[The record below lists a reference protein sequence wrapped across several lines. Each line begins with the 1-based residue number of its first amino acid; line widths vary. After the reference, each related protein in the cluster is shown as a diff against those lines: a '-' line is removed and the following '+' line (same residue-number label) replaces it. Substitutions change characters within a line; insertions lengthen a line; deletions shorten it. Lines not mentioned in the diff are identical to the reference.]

1 MVHIFSTISAGNP
14 YYGLG
19 GYGGYGG
26 LGGYGG
32 FGGYGGL
39 GGYGLPRLLPPI
51 TTPVEDAT
59 A

>member
-1 MVHIFSTISAGNP
+1 MVPILFTISAGNP

-39 GGYGLPRLLPPI
+39 GGYGLPRLLPSI
-51 TTPVEDAT
+51 ATPVEDKT

>member
-1 MVHIFSTISAGNP
+1 MVHILFTISAGNP

-39 GGYGLPRLLPPI
+39 RGYGLPRHSARILRYEDL
-51 TTPVEDAT
+51 TP
-59 A
+59 